1 MAPELGDQG
10 VHSLPPHT
18 AMLARGVPVVTVSER
33 LGHARAS
40 TTLNVYAHSVPGAD
54 RDAADV
60 VARLLRESDAK
71 SSVMS

>member
-1 MAPELGDQG
+1 MA
-10 VHSLPPHT
+10 T

-40 TTLNVYAHSVPGAD
+40 TTLNVYAHSIPGAD

-60 VARLLRESDAK
+60 IASLLRDSGEPSM
-71 SSVMS
+71 VTR